1 MRKDRYLKINDIL
14 KEKGKSQ
21 KELAKY
27 LGMLETSFSTSLK
40 NETFNID
47 KLVKISIFLDVQL
60 SDLFEKEENSITCPN
75 CGAVYEMKKK

>member
-60 SDLFEKEENSITCPN
+60 SDLFEKEDNSITCPN
-75 CGAVYEMKKK
+75 CGKKFKME

>member
-75 CGAVYEMKKK
+75 CGKKFKME

>member
-60 SDLFEKEENSITCPN
+60 SDLFEKDNNAITCPN